1 MKRGFGK
8 KGLWGR
14 KSLRAWGFAVLV
26 SAALMLPGTGLSVS
40 AAVKPAA
47 LQTRK
52 EVVAVTLAAAVL
64 QESAVHALPEEASA
78 VIGTAQSGQAL
89 NICGQTADGWYEAVF
104 GNGIGYIRSGAAAEI
119 AVDEG
124 MTAALAQQAQFVKA
138 LAGQPQDTAGQ
149 QSAQPQD
156 IEGQQPAQP
165 QDVAGQQPALQPQDT
180 AGQSPYPAA
189 GNLIFVGDSR
199 TGQMGN
205 AVGGSQVWP
214 GTAFVACFGGGVEW
228 LSGQKAKQDID
239 SFVIP
244 GSVIILNYGV
254 NDLARHNDYI
264 PLINR
269 YAADWRNK
277 GAAVYFAS
285 VGPVGEN
292 EYGKRNWA
300 VEYFN
305 DQLNGR
311 LDKGIGR
318 IELYG
323 YLTASGYAT
332 LSDGLHYTPD
342 TYARMFQFLCQSVG
356 R

>member
-1 MKRGFGK
+1 MKREFGK

-40 AAVKPAA
+40 AADKNAVVQGK
-47 LQTRK
+47 QR
-52 EVVAVTLAAAVL
+52 EVVAVTMAAAVL
-64 QESAVHALPEEASA
+64 QESIVYELPEENSA
-78 VIGTAQSGQAL
+78 VIGTALSGQAL
-89 NICGQTADGWYEAVF
+89 NICGQTADGWYETVF
-104 GNGIGYIRSGAAAEI
+104 GNGIGYIRSDGAAEI
-119 AVDEG
+119 AVDDG
-124 MTAALAQQAQFVKA
+124 MAAALSQQAQFVKA
-138 LAGQPQDTAGQ
+138 PAGQPQVT
-149 QSAQPQD
+149 
-156 IEGQQPAQP
+156 EGQP
-165 QDVAGQQPALQPQDT
+165 QDVAGQP
-180 AGQSPYPAA
+180 SYPAA
-189 GNLIFVGDSR
+189 GNLIFAGDSR

-205 AVGGSQVWP
+205 AVGGSQAWP

-239 SFVIP
+239 SFVTP
-244 GSVIILNYGV
+244 GSVVILNYGV

-269 YAADWRNK
+269 YAADWREK

-305 DQLNGR
+305 GQLSGR
-311 LDKGIGR
+311 LDRSIGR
-318 IELYG
+318 IDLYG

-332 LSDGLHYTPD
+332 LPDGLHYTPD